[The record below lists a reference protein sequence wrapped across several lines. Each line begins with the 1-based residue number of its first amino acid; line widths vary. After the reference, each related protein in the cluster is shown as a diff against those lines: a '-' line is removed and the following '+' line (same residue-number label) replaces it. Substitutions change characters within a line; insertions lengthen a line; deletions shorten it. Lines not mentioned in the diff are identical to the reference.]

1 MPSGSPTDSPPGRV
15 LTVSDGA
22 HVSAPAAIPDAM
34 AERLRAPS
42 VFGAQPTSG
51 RLEQREARLS
61 PQIEGPMSGHSCGA
75 TC

>member
-1 MPSGSPTDSPPGRV
+1 MPSRERHDSPPGRA
-15 LTVSDGA
+15 LNVSDGA
-22 HVSAPAAIPDAM
+22 HVSAPAAIPAAM

-42 VFGAQPTSG
+42 VFGARPTSG